1 MDPKLF
7 VGGLPFTYSNIELAA
22 LFAPVGQVV
31 SAKMVLDP
39 PNGRTRGFGFV
50 QMSTMEEAQAA
61 IAQLNG
67 TKVGEKSIFVTQA
80 RERAPRRDS
89 PSSKPFTRKDSR
101 DFRSPRPNALPA
113 SFDDARR
120 STGQG
125 PRSYK
130 GKRPFDRSSQPG
142 GFRPE
147 RSPFGKGPSRPYQGK
162 RPYDPSKA
170 RPSSYGGSAFPS
182 ARPFPARGRQG
193 PGSAPPAPGGFNK
206 GPRPYQGKRPYDP
219 SKARPSFGGGLP
231 AGQAGAAPRGE
242 GRRSF
247 SAPRQPQGD
256 FGPSRR
262 GPKGPGKPKPA
273 SRSAPKPFWN
283 KFDKKKPRQE

>member
-170 RPSSYGGSAFPS
+170 RPS
-182 ARPFPARGRQG
+182 
-193 PGSAPPAPGGFNK
+193 
-206 GPRPYQGKRPYDP
+206 
-219 SKARPSFGGGLP
+219 FGGGLP